1 MRTTEYQMIESE
13 EQNGRELWFTADTE
27 NVGERVD
34 SFLADELP
42 DLSRSYIQK
51 IIKDGGCLVNGAAVR
66 SGCRLRE
73 NDAVFFSVPENREP
87 EILPEDIPLDILY
100 EDDDLLV
107 VNKPKGM
114 VVHPAA
120 GHYEHTLVNALL
132 SHCRGH
138 LSGIN
143 GILRPGIVHRI
154 DRDTTG
160 ALVVCKTDSAH
171 RALSE
176 QLAVHSI
183 TRRYRAI
190 CHGTFTSMPE
200 SRSFS
205 GGLCQVAAEDPALFP
220 GAFPDDLPDDMRREP
235 HPCFRIEGNIGRSS
249 ADRKKMAVVP
259 ADRGKTAVTHIR
271 VLSALHGYSY
281 IECVLE
287 TGRTHQIRVHLST
300 IGHPILGDEVYGPSH
315 CPEKSLEGQTLHAM
329 TLGFIHP
336 STGKYVEFEAPLPAY
351 FQKLLAKLSR

>member
-1 MRTTEYQMIESE
+1 MKQDNNIGGHDVR
-13 EQNGRELWFTADTE
+13 FTADE
-27 NVGERVD
+27 ERTGDRID
-34 SFLADELP
+34 SLLADELP
-42 DLSRSYIQK
+42 ELSRSYIQK
-51 IIKDGGCLVNGAAVR
+51 IIKNGGLLVNGEAVR
-66 SGCRLRE
+66 ASYRLRE
-73 NDAVFFSVPENREP
+73 NDEVCLSVPENKEP

-143 GILRPGIVHRI
+143 GVLRPGIVHRI

-171 RALSE
+171 RALSA

-190 CHGTFTSMPE
+190 CHGNFSSVPDARTFA
-200 SRSFS
+200 
-205 GGLCQVAAEDPALFP
+205 GGLCTMQSEDPD
-220 GAFPDDLPDDMRREP
+220 AFPVALPGDLPPEMREEP

-249 ADRKKMAVVP
+249 TDRKKMAVVP
-259 ADRGKTAVTHIR
+259 SDKGKAAVTHMR
-271 VLSALHGYSY
+271 VLSTLHGYSY

-300 IGHPILGDEVYGPSH
+300 AGHPLLGDEVYGPAH
-315 CPEKSLEGQTLHAM
+315 CPVKGLQGQTLHAM

-336 STGKYVEFEAPLPAY
+336 TTGNYVEFEAPLPAY
-351 FQKLLAKLSR
+351 FQKLLVKLAD